1 MTTRGNP
8 LLLFLARLGEP
19 VINRCPFGRV
29 IVDRDGWTAVV
40 EELAGRSGWTA
51 EGLWADGSEI
61 HLALSEDESGET
73 AVVTLDCPDKTYPAV
88 SPARAS
94 VSRLERM
101 IFDTRGLKAL
111 GAIDERPWFDHGRE
125 PYVFLPSEGP
135 GLHQIPVG
143 PVHAGIIEPG
153 HFRFTINGE
162 CVVRLEER
170 LGYVHKGVERL
181 FEGETPLEAAKLA
194 CRISGDSAVAH
205 SLAFARAVEATTG
218 TEAPVRAVWIR
229 ALAAELERLANHL
242 GDIGAVAND
251 AAFAFLLA
259 EMSRLREVTLR
270 AADACF
276 GNRLMMDLV
285 VPGGVSV
292 DLPKGASTALL
303 GLTGELR
310 GRFPPLVRIYDESAS
325 LQDRTV
331 GTGVV
336 SMGLVQ
342 RFGASGHVGR
352 ASGRARDARMSPSYP
367 PYDDLD
373 FEVPT
378 LTAGDADARVR
389 IRIAEVEQSIALVE
403 QIVRRVP
410 DGPILAD
417 VPAVSGSGMALV
429 ESFRGQI
436 LTWVRLD
443 EAGRIARCFPRD
455 PSWFQ
460 WPLLEA
466 AIRGN
471 IIADFPLCN
480 KSFNCAYSGHDL

>member
-8 LLLFLARLGEP
+8 LLLFLAGLGEP
-19 VINRCPFGRV
+19 VANRCPFGRV
-29 IVDRDGWTAVV
+29 IVDREGWSAAVG
-40 EELAGRSGWTA
+40 ELAGRSGWTA
-51 EGLWADGSEI
+51 EGLWADGSNV
-61 HLALSEDESGET
+61 HLALTEDDSGDT
-73 AVVTLDCPDKTYPAV
+73 AVITLDCPEGNYPAV

-101 IFDTRGLKAL
+101 IFDTRGLRAL
-111 GAIDERPWFDHGRE
+111 GAIDERPWYDHQRE

-153 HFRFTINGE
+153 HFRFTINGD

-170 LGYVHKGVERL
+170 LGYVHKGIERL
-181 FEGETPLEAAKLA
+181 FEGKTPLEAATLA

-205 SLAFARAVEATTG
+205 ALAFARAVEATTG
-218 TEAPVRAVWIR
+218 VEAPTRAVWIR

-242 GDIGAVAND
+242 GDIGGVAND

-259 EMSRLREVTLR
+259 ETSRLREATLR

-276 GNRLMMDLV
+276 GHRLMMDLV

-292 DLPKGASTALL
+292 DLPKGAATTLL

-310 GRFPPLVRIYDESAS
+310 GRFPPLVRVYDESAS

-331 GTGVV
+331 GTGTV
-336 SMGLVQ
+336 SMGLAH
-342 RFGASGHVGR
+342 RFGAGGFVGR
-352 ASGRARDARMSPSYP
+352 ASGRSRDARMIPAYP
-367 PYDDLD
+367 PYDDLEFD
-373 FEVPT
+373 VPT
-378 LTAGDADARVR
+378 LIAGDVDARVR
-389 IRIAEVEQSIALVE
+389 IRIAEVEQSIGLVE
-403 QIVRRVP
+403 QIVRRIP
-410 DGPILAD
+410 DGPIL
-417 VPAVSGSGMALV
+417 VEIPALSGTGMALV

-436 LTWVRLD
+436 LTWVRMD
-443 EAGRIARCFPRD
+443 DAGRIARCFPRD

-471 IIADFPLCN
+471 IVADFPLCN

>member
-8 LLLFLARLGEP
+8 LLLFLAGLGEP

-29 IVDRDGWTAVV
+29 VVDRDGWSTAV

-51 EGLWADGSEI
+51 DALWADGSHV
-61 HLALSEDESGET
+61 HLALTEDDSGET
-73 AVVTLDCPDKTYPAV
+73 AVLSLDCPGGSYPAV

-101 IFDTRGLKAL
+101 IFDTRGLRAV
-111 GAIDERPWFDHGRE
+111 GAIDERPWYDHQRE

-153 HFRFTINGE
+153 HFRFTINGD

-181 FEGETPLEAAKLA
+181 FEGKTPLEAAKLA

-205 SLAFARAVEATTG
+205 SLAFARAVEATLG
-218 TEAPVRAVWIR
+218 VEAPARAVWIR

-242 GDIGAVAND
+242 GDIGGVAND

-259 EMSRLREVTLR
+259 EMSRLREAVLR
-270 AADACF
+270 VADVLF

-292 DLPKGASTALL
+292 DPPENAAAASLALI
-303 GLTGELR
+303 GELR
-310 GRFPPLVRIYDESAS
+310 RRFPPLVRVYDESAS
-325 LQDRTV
+325 LQDRVV
-331 GTGVV
+331 GTGTV
-336 SMGLVQ
+336 SMGLAH
-342 RFGASGHVGR
+342 RFGAGGYVGR
-352 ASGRARDARMSPSYP
+352 ASGRSRDARMSPAYP
-367 PYDDLD
+367 PYDDLE

-378 LTAGDADARVR
+378 LTAGDVDARVR
-389 IRIAEVEQSIALVE
+389 VRVAEVEQSFGLVE
-403 QIVRRVP
+403 QIVRRMP
-410 DGPILAD
+410 DGPIR
-417 VPAVSGSGMALV
+417 VEMPALSGTGMAMV
-429 ESFRGQI
+429 ESFRGEI

-443 EAGRIARCFPRD
+443 EEGRIARCFPRD

-471 IIADFPLCN
+471 IVADFPLCN